1 MSCDT
6 KQAWPDDDDDDDE
19 CEKKLKASFSQ
30 GLSNSS
36 NQSSY
41 RESRRPTDCIKLWF
55 GLDHVQITDP

>member
-30 GLSNSS
+30 GLSN
-36 NQSSY
+36 
-41 RESRRPTDCIKLWF
+41 
-55 GLDHVQITDP
+55 